1 LWTVKRARKR
11 GYLMP
16 TIDEFLLLFI
26 VIVVMVGMVWFIK
39 EAQD

>member
-1 LWTVKRARKR
+1 
-11 GYLMP
+11 MP

>member
-1 LWTVKRARKR
+1 
-11 GYLMP
+11 MP

-26 VIVVMVGMVWFIK
+26 VIVVVIGMVWFIK